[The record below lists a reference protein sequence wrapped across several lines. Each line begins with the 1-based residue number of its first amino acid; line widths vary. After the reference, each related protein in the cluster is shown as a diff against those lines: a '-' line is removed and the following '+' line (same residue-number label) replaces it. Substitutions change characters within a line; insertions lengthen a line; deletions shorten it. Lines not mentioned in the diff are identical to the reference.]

1 MKCTAKVLIRSDSS
15 EEIGHGHIRRDLVL
29 AKSYKNVSFA
39 CINLKGSLIEEIPY
53 TTFLLKSNEINELL
67 ELINLYKFDELIIDH
82 YGISSEFEQKI
93 KQKTSVKLTIID
105 DLYESHFCDEIINP
119 NIYADSKNYEN
130 KLPKHCKIRAGEL
143 LVKDE
148 FYKEAK
154 KKREK
159 IYDFLIMLGGA
170 DVKNLSQKVAQ
181 KLLENLDL
189 PKIAIATTS
198 ANKNLNTLKSFTNSH
213 KIELFINHPNIAN
226 LMNISNHL
234 IITPSTT
241 ANEALV
247 LGAKFSFIKVAGNQS
262 FMEKYLKE
270 QNISNFS
277 LN

>member
-39 CINLKGSLIEEIPY
+39 CINLKGSLIDEIPY

-130 KLPKHCKIRAGEL
+130 KLPKHCKIRVGEL

-181 KLLENLDL
+181 KLLENQNS

-198 ANKNLNTLKSFTNSH
+198 ANKNLNTLKTFTNSH
-213 KIELFINHPNIAN
+213 KIALFINHPNIAN

-241 ANEALV
+241 ANEALA
-247 LGAKFSFIKVAGNQS
+247 LGAKFSFIKVAGNQN
-262 FMEKYLKE
+262 FMEKYLLESGFEIYK
-270 QNISNFS
+270 I
-277 LN
+277 